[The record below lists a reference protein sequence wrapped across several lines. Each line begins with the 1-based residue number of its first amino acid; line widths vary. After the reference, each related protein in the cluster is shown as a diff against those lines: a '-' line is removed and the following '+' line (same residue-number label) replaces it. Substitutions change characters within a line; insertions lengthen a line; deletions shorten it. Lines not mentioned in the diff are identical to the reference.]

1 MTTLNQ
7 LIKTIEDLGNAHQQ
21 IKTTFYGNA
30 FDFLSKGTDNVYPA
44 LFFDLTGAS
53 INGKSSTINFTL
65 FFCDRVLPEQSNEQE
80 VLSDQLLTAQ
90 DIIAQ
95 LHYNDFD
102 FILQDSVTLDFFT
115 EDTPEYLA
123 GVSATIALDLPYLQN
138 RCEVPT
144 DYTYPS

>member
-1 MTTLNQ
+1 MTLNNVIQ
-7 LIKTIEDLGNAHQQ
+7 VIENLGNAHQQ

-53 INGKSSTINFTL
+53 INGKTSTINFTL

-95 LHYNDFD
+95 LHDNNFD
-102 FILQDSVTLDFFT
+102 FIMQDSVTLDFFT

-123 GVSATIALDLPYLQN
+123 GVSATISLDLPYLQN

>member
-1 MTTLNQ
+1 MTLNNLVQ
-7 LIKTIEDLGNAHQQ
+7 TIENLGNAHKQ

-30 FDFLSKGTDNVYPA
+30 FDFLSLSGTDNVYPA

-102 FILQDSVTLDFFT
+102 FVLQDAVTLDFFT

>member
-1 MTTLNQ
+1 MTLNQ
-7 LIKTIEDLGNAHQQ
+7 VVQTIENLGNAHQQ

-30 FDFLSKGTDNVYPA
+30 FDFLSRGADNTYPA
-44 LFFDLTGAS
+44 FFFDIRGAS
-53 INGKSSTINFTL
+53 INGKTSTLNFTL

-80 VLSDQLLTAQ
+80 VLSDQLLTAE

-102 FILQDSVTLDFFT
+102 FVLQDAVTLDFFT

-123 GVSATIALDLPYLQN
+123 GVSATISLDLPYLQN
-138 RCEVPT
+138 RCVVPT

>member
-1 MTTLNQ
+1 MTLNQ
-7 LIKTIEDLGNAHQQ
+7 IVQTIENLGNAHQQ

-30 FDFLSKGTDNVYPA
+30 FDFLSKGFDNVYPA

-53 INGKSSTINFTL
+53 INGKTSTINFTL

-95 LHYNDFD
+95 LHDNNFE
-102 FILQDSVTLDFFT
+102 FIMQDSVTLDFFT

-123 GVSATIALDLPYLQN
+123 GVSATISLDLPYLQN

>member
-1 MTTLNQ
+1 MTLNNIIQ
-7 LIKTIEDLGNAHQQ
+7 TIESLGNAHQQ

-30 FDFLSKGTDNVYPA
+30 FDFLSRGAENTYPA
-44 LFFDLTGAS
+44 FFFDITGAS
-53 INGKSSTINFTL
+53 INGKTSTLNFTL

-80 VLSDQLLTAQ
+80 VLSDQLLTAE

-102 FILQDSVTLDFFT
+102 FVLQDAVTLDFFT

-123 GVSATIALDLPYLQN
+123 GVSATISLDLPYLQN
-138 RCEVPT
+138 RCVVPT

>member
-1 MTTLNQ
+1 MTLNKT
-7 LIKTIEDLGNAHQQ
+7 IKVIEDLGNAHQQ
-21 IKTTFYGNA
+21 IKTTFYGTA
-30 FDFLSKGTDNVYPA
+30 FDFLSKGSDNVYPA

-53 INGKSSTINFTL
+53 INGKTSTLNFTL

-95 LHYNDFD
+95 LHYNNFD
-102 FILQDSVTLDFFT
+102 FIMQDSVSIDFFT

-123 GVSATIALDLPYLQN
+123 GVSATISLDLPYLQN

-144 DYTYPS
+144 DYTYP

>member
-1 MTTLNQ
+1 MTLNQ
-7 LIKTIEDLGNAHQQ
+7 TIKIIEDLGNAHQQ

-30 FDFLSKGTDNVYPA
+30 FDFLSRGADNTYPA
-44 LFFDLTGAS
+44 FFFDITGAS
-53 INGKSSTINFTL
+53 INGKTSTLNFTL
-65 FFCDRVLPEQSNEQE
+65 FFCDMVLPEQSNEQE
-80 VLSDQLLTAQ
+80 VLSDQLLTAE

-102 FILQDSVTLDFFT
+102 FVLQDAVTLDFFT

-123 GVSATIALDLPYLQN
+123 GVSATISLDLPYLQN
-138 RCEVPT
+138 RCVVPT

>member
-1 MTTLNQ
+1 VYLHSFPPRRSS
-7 LIKTIEDLGNAHQQ
+7 DL
-21 IKTTFYGNA
+21 TTFYGNA
-30 FDFLSKGTDNVYPA
+30 FDFLSKGSDNVYPA
-44 LFFDLTGAS
+44 FFFDITGAS
-53 INGKSSTINFTL
+53 INGKTSTLNFTL

-95 LHYNDFD
+95 LNYNNFE
-102 FILQDSVTLDFFT
+102 FVMQDAVTLDFFT

-123 GVSATIALDLPYLQN
+123 GVSATISLDLPYLQN
-138 RCEVPT
+138 RCEAPT

>member
-1 MTTLNQ
+1 MTLNQ
-7 LIKTIEDLGNAHQQ
+7 IIKTIEDLGNAHQQ
-21 IKTTFYGNA
+21 IKTTYYGTA

-44 LFFDLTGAS
+44 LFFDLSGAS
-53 INGKSSTINFTL
+53 INGKTSTVSFNM

-95 LHYNDFD
+95 LHYNEYSFV
-102 FILQDSVTLDFFT
+102 LQDSVTLNFFI

-123 GVSATIALDLPYLQN
+123 GVNATISIDLPYLQN
-138 RCEVPT
+138 RCVVPT